1 MKKILVIGSLNIDFV
16 INVENMPLPGETIS
30 AKDFNLIC
38 GGKGANQAYA
48 AAKLGGNVSMIGA
61 VGNDQY
67 GKMLIDNLESVGVD
81 TSGIKVMDNVDTGRA
96 FITVD
101 GSGENSIVVVS
112 GANGLVSKELID
124 EKMDLID
131 SADIIV
137 MQLEIPLYVVSY
149 VAELARMKDKIVILD
164 PAPATNIPSD
174 ILRNI
179 DIIKPNETELETLCG
194 FEVNSDED
202 VIKGAISLIDNGVE
216 KVIVTLGEK
225 GSMYVDY
232 NSDYKYDAFD
242 VDVVDTTGAGDAFT
256 GALVKSLVDGRE
268 VSDAIKYAHFVS
280 SIVVGRKGAQTS
292 IPSEEEVYEFIN
304 KGGNYEK
311 NNN

>member
-16 INVENMPLPGETIS
+16 INVDKMPLPGETITGR
-30 AKDFNLIC
+30 DFSLVC

-61 VGNDQY
+61 VGNDEY
-67 GKMLIDNLESVGVD
+67 GKMLINNLESVGVD
-81 TSGIKVMDNVDTGRA
+81 TTGIKELDCDTGRA

-101 GSGENSIVVVS
+101 STGENSIVVVK

-124 EKMDLID
+124 EKIDLID

-137 MQLEIPLYVVSY
+137 MQLEIPLDVVRY
-149 VAELARMKDKIVILD
+149 VAGIARKKDKVVILD
-164 PAPATNIPSD
+164 PAPAVD
-174 ILRNI
+174 LDDELLRNI
-179 DIIKPNETELETLCG
+179 DIIKPNETELERLCG
-194 FEVNSDED
+194 FEINNDED
-202 VIKGAISLIDNGVE
+202 IVSGAITLIDKGVE
-216 KVIVTLGEK
+216 KVIVTLGDK

-232 NSDYKYDAFD
+232 NIDKKYDAFN

-256 GALVKSLVDGRE
+256 GALAKSLVDGRD

-280 SIVVGRKGAQTS
+280 SIVVGKKGAQTS
-292 IPSEEEVYEFIN
+292 IPSEKEVYEVLSN
-304 KGGNYEK
+304 RGN
-311 NNN
+311 